1 MITADHDDC
10 QLGHGVL
17 LPVLS
22 AFTLLS
28 YFTVSMSM
36 YSKRLT
42 VGAGLG
48 NFVLELVKDLDPEG
62 PCVGGKSGLGV

>member
-1 MITADHDDC
+1 MADRGDC
-10 QLGHGVL
+10 QLGHCVL
-17 LPVLS
+17 HPVLT

-28 YFTVSMSM
+28 YFTVSTSM

-48 NFVLELVKDLDPEG
+48 NFVLELVKDFDPEG
-62 PCVGGKSGLGV
+62 PCVGGESGLGI